1 MSHNT
6 VDATQLEGRRREN
19 WSGMRREW
27 YLLRVD
33 WHLDALVSGRERKL
47 ILGSLRESIV
57 AESATVPLSE
67 VLAGLGSPRALA
79 TSHAEGSPPR
89 PRWIVGI
96 VAAASALV
104 LYWAVFFSYLLGMLA
119 VTDQLQ
125 LGEVHSRFALIDVVA
140 FADTDGVGVGWT
152 GGLAWLLLPLAV
164 VGLVF
169 LIASRL
175 WRSVRSPVRHQD
187 SDPVLP

>member
-6 VDATQLEGRRREN
+6 VDATPREGRRRES
-19 WSGMRREW
+19 WSRMRREW
-27 YLLRVD
+27 YLFRVD
-33 WHLDALVSGRERKL
+33 WYLDALVSRGERKR
-47 ILGSLRESIV
+47 ILGSLRESIL
-57 AESATVPLSE
+57 AESATAPLSE

-79 TSHAEGSPPR
+79 ASHAEGSPPR

-96 VAAASALV
+96 VTTAVALM

-119 VTDQLQ
+119 VADQFQ

-140 FADTDGVGVGWT
+140 FADTNGVGVGWT
-152 GGLAWLLLPLAV
+152 GGLAWLLLPLAIM
-164 VGLVF
+164 GLVF

-175 WRSVRSPVRHQD
+175 WRSVRSLCASPT
-187 SDPVLP
+187 